1 MVATAGQVSNL
12 CPDAVNEAV
21 RDAVRKAAAAG
32 ETLFVASVAKTI
44 AARHGASAREVADQ
58 LTRAGIQ
65 AGATMQFGRP
75 E

>member
-1 MVATAGQVSNL
+1 MVATAGQISDL
-12 CPDAVNEAV
+12 GSEAV
-21 RDAVRKAAAAG
+21 SKAVHDAVRKAAASC

-44 AARHGASAREVADQ
+44 AARHGASARDVDDR
-58 LTRAGIQ
+58 LTQAGIQ